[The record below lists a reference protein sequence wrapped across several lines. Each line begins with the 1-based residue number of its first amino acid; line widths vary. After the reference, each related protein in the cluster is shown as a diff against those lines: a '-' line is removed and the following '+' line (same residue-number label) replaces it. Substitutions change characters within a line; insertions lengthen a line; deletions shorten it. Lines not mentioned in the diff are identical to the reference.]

1 MKTVLFL
8 TLFLTSCISQDLADN
23 GLGPEVVDLNAED
36 ISFESEKKI
45 PYLKKAFITPAPR
58 DRKDQLKVGKLGA
71 GGEDRER
78 ILAYA
83 RRLGEPSD
91 SVKFGNTDSLLIAHR
106 GKLILEAYYRRGRAN
121 YPHYQMSITKSYTAY
136 AIGRAIQLGHLTM
149 EDLNKP
155 VTSFLHEIDSSE
167 LAEGAH
173 KITLDQAMQM
183 SSGILLPQKRLPDI
197 LSEPGRLIGQ
207 GQAQAYLHFTRPL
220 PPAPKPYKYQASDPV
235 LTMQVLEAVVPG
247 TAEQFIR
254 DHLLKPLGISNYNW
268 QEDLSGYPKS
278 AAGSSIRSRDMIKFG
293 LLTLNQGRWNGKQL
307 LPRAFVKKATSPL
320 VQTNEENFYGY
331 FWWHQTREVQGKMY
345 PLIQGRGAG
354 GQFIFVAP
362 SIDLVVVATA
372 HNQGMGKLLKELP
385 ENLIPAFAKP

>member
-1 MKTVLFL
+1 MKAFLFIP
-8 TLFLTSCISQDLADN
+8 LFLTSCISQDVANN

-36 ISFESEKKI
+36 VSFESEKKI
-45 PYLKKAFITPAPR
+45 PYLNQPFISPAPR

-83 RRLGEPSD
+83 RRLAEPSD

-106 GKLILEAYYRRGRAN
+106 GKLILEAYYRRGRVN

-155 VTSFLHEIDSSE
+155 VASFLKDIDSSQ
-167 LAEGAH
+167 LAEGANE
-173 KITLDQAMQM
+173 ITLDQAMQM
-183 SSGILLPQKRLPDI
+183 SSGILLPQKRLSDI
-197 LSEPGRLIGQ
+197 LSQPEQLLGQ

-220 PPAPKPYKYQASDPV
+220 PPAPKPFKYQASDPV

-247 TAEQFIR
+247 TAEQFIC
-254 DHLLKPLGISNYNW
+254 DHLLKPLGISNFNW

-293 LLTLNQGRWNGKQL
+293 LLTLNQGTWNGKQL
-307 LPRAFVKKATSPL
+307 LPRAFVTKATSPL

-331 FWWHQTREVQGKMY
+331 FWWHQTREIQGRKY

-362 SIDLVVVATA
+362 SIDLVIVATA
-372 HNQGMGKLLKELP
+372 HNQGMGKMLKELP